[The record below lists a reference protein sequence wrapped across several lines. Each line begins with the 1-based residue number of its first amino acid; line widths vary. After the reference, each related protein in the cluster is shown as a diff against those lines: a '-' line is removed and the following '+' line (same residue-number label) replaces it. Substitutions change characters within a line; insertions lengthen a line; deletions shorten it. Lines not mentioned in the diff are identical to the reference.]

1 LFSDV
6 TMHRSI
12 LPLAALATVAFDA
25 RSADE
30 RWRFAA
36 GRAVTTSPA
45 VSGGVVF
52 VGSRDGR

>member
-12 LPLAALATVAFDA
+12 LPVAALATVALDT
-25 RSADE
+25 RSGDE

-36 GRAVTTSPA
+36 GRAVTSSPA
-45 VSGGVVF
+45 VSDGVVF